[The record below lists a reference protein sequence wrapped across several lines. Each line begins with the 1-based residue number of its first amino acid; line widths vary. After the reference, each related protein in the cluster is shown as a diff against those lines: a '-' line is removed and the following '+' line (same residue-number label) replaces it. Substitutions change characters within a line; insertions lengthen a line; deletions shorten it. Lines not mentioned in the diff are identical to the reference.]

1 MSVFT
6 STPAMASDSK
16 VDKRKSA
23 IRIFHNAVTAW
34 VVLLFGFAFT
44 GAAWYTS
51 NQFVNANAEA
61 RFENRV
67 TEITAAIHQRMF
79 IYEQVLW
86 GGVGFFNAVE
96 NVDRKVWRDYVDA
109 LKLEQ
114 HWPGIQGIGF
124 SVPVT
129 PEEKGSHIA
138 AIRDEGFPQYT
149 IKPAGQRDA
158 YSAIIY
164 LEPFDWRNKR
174 AFGYDMWSNDMR
186 RQAMTRARDTGEAS
200 TSGIITLV
208 QETQEDVQRGF
219 LTYVPLYK
227 KGMPVGT
234 VAQRRAAFEGW
245 VYSPFRMGNLMKG
258 VLGANRSDVEYE
270 IFDGA
275 DMNADT
281 LLFDSNKSLHA
292 DGPSNDDALKKIKT
306 LELQGRTWLLVFSS
320 GSSELTDAEKHQPTF
335 VAIAGLVVDFLL
347 FHIISSLAYLQ
358 RRAEGMATAMTSD
371 LRTTQTELE
380 AKVAELSASNEE
392 LAQFAY
398 ISSHDLQEPLRM
410 VASYCDLLKEDYGD
424 KLDNTGRE
432 YLDFAVDGAQ
442 RMRAL
447 ITDLLTY
454 SKIGQKDLELS
465 RVSVDEVLGLT
476 LKNLEMAISEN
487 GAEVTHGPLPS
498 LTCDP
503 GQLGQLFLNL
513 IGNGIKF
520 KGDAP
525 PRIHVSAERDGDE
538 WTFAFADNGIGID
551 QAYAE
556 QVFTMFQRLHTRTTY
571 DGNGIGL
578 SVCRKIAER
587 HRGKIG
593 IEPNVGGGSIFYVSL
608 PEGGTS

>member
-1 MSVFT
+1 
-6 STPAMASDSK
+6 
-16 VDKRKSA
+16 
-23 IRIFHNAVTAW
+23 
-34 VVLLFGFAFT
+34 
-44 GAAWYTS
+44 
-51 NQFVNANAEA
+51 
-61 RFENRV
+61 
-67 TEITAAIHQRMF
+67 
-79 IYEQVLW
+79 
-86 GGVGFFNAVE
+86 
-96 NVDRKVWRDYVDA
+96 
-109 LKLEQ
+109 
-114 HWPGIQGIGF
+114 
-124 SVPVT
+124 
-129 PEEKGSHIA
+129 
-138 AIRDEGFPQYT
+138 
-149 IKPAGQRDA
+149 
-158 YSAIIY
+158 
-164 LEPFDWRNKR
+164 
-174 AFGYDMWSNDMR
+174 
-186 RQAMTRARDTGEAS
+186 
-200 TSGIITLV
+200 
-208 QETQEDVQRGF
+208 
-219 LTYVPLYK
+219 
-227 KGMPVGT
+227 
-234 VAQRRAAFEGW
+234 
-245 VYSPFRMGNLMKG
+245 
-258 VLGANRSDVEYE
+258 
-270 IFDGA
+270 
-275 DMNADT
+275 
-281 LLFDSNKSLHA
+281 
-292 DGPSNDDALKKIKT
+292 
-306 LELQGRTWLLVFSS
+306 
-320 GSSELTDAEKHQPTF
+320 
-335 VAIAGLVVDFLL
+335 
-347 FHIISSLAYLQ
+347 
-358 RRAEGMATAMTSD
+358 MTSD